1 MNEPPDDPRRDGRL
15 TTTSYAILGLLSI
28 QPWSTY
34 ELAKL
39 MQRSLDRIWPRVE
52 SSLYNEPRK
61 LVRAGLATSESLM
74 SGRRR
79 RTEYQITDAG
89 RSALREWLAD
99 ETVDHVAFEC
109 APLVQV
115 YFGENGTKDDILSAI
130 ARIKANAE
138 SELRHWIEV
147 AGGYA
152 EGRGRFPGR
161 IHVNTLILQLAW
173 DLAMTRVAWAEWA
186 TREVAGWST
195 AAEPTAVV
203 HFQTLIAGILGSA
216 PRSASIVPDIPRDG
230 MPEQGLDDHRMGG
243 PRSRSRPR
251 RKPGSGAGGA
261 SGRVS

>member
-1 MNEPPDDPRRDGRL
+1 M
-15 TTTSYAILGLLSI
+15 
-28 QPWSTY
+28 
-34 ELAKL
+34 
-39 MQRSLDRIWPRVE
+39 
-52 SSLYNEPRK
+52 
-61 LVRAGLATSESLM
+61 
-74 SGRRR
+74 
-79 RTEYQITDAG
+79 
-89 RSALREWLAD
+89 
-99 ETVDHVAFEC
+99 AFEC

-130 ARIKANAE
+130 ARIRANAE

-173 DLAMTRVAWAEWA
+173 DLAMTRLAWADWA

-195 AAEPTAVV
+195 AAEPAAVV

-216 PRSASIVPDIPRDG
+216 TRSGIAPDGPRDG
-230 MPEQGLDDHRMGG
+230 VSEEGLEEHRVGG
-243 PRSRSRPR
+243 PRSACRPRR
-251 RKPGSGAGGA
+251 RKPGSTADGA

>member
-1 MNEPPDDPRRDGRL
+1 MNDQPGDQGSDRRL

-39 MQRSLDRIWPRVE
+39 MHRSLDRIWPRVE

-61 LVRAGLATSESLM
+61 LVRAGLAASESQM

-89 RSALREWLAD
+89 RSALRAWLAD

-115 YFGENGTKDDILSAI
+115 YFGENGTTHDILAAI
-130 ARIKANAE
+130 ARIRANAE

-147 AGGYA
+147 ATAYA

-173 DLAMTRVAWAEWA
+173 DLAIVRLAWADWA

-195 AAEPTAVV
+195 AGEPTDVM
-203 HFQTLIAGILGSA
+203 HFQTLIAEILGSA
-216 PRSASIVPDIPRDG
+216 ARSGVAPDLPQAGVREEGLQEDRVDG
-230 MPEQGLDDHRMGG
+230 QGA
-243 PRSRSRPR
+243 PSRPRR
-251 RKPGSGAGGA
+251 RKPGSSADGATD
-261 SGRVS
+261 SVS